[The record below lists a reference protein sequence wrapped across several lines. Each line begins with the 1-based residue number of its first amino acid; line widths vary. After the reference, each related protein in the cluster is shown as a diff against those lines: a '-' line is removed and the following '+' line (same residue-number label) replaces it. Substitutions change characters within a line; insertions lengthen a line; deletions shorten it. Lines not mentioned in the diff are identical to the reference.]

1 MPKIAATAT
10 ATATATTATA
20 QPPGTPPHG
29 GRWAW
34 DDQAAEWRL
43 LPDPDAPAAAAA
55 DPTTAPE

>member
-1 MPKIAATAT
+1 MPE
-10 ATATATTATA
+10 ATTNTGAAA
-20 QPPGTPPHG
+20 QPRGTPPHG

-34 DDQAAEWRL
+34 DDQAGQWRL